1 MIKEILFADTHN
13 YHGKVDERFIDLA
26 TQFSRLQDARSH
38 QGGAALVVYFKGQ
51 KVVDIFT
58 GKKSQ
63 EEDWQSNTLTMCY
76 STGKGILATIPL
88 ASCAVKLFSSDVNR
102 DEKVTASVIE
112 SFPSAPPEMA

>member
-13 YHGKVDERFIDLA
+13 YHGKVDHRFIDLA

-38 QGGAALVVYFKGQ
+38 QGGAALVVYFQGQ

-63 EEDWQSNTLTMCY
+63 EQDWQSDTLAMCY
-76 STGKGILATIPL
+76 
-88 ASCAVKLFSSDVNR
+88 
-102 DEKVTASVIE
+102 
-112 SFPSAPPEMA
+112 

>member
-13 YHGKVDERFIDLA
+13 YHGKVDHRFIDLA

-38 QGGAALVVYFKGQ
+38 QGGAALVVYFQGQ

-63 EEDWQSNTLTMCY
+63 DQDWQ
-76 STGKGILATIPL
+76 ADHRQPL
-88 ASCAVKLFSSDVNR
+88 H
-102 DEKVTASVIE
+102 
-112 SFPSAPPEMA
+112 PSLQQIYLDHRQQDDHY